1 MRARTLILFLVAIVL
16 AGGTGLLVRSWLAQR
31 ATVAEAAPVAPPPA
45 PQKLVLVA
53 RGAIYRGQI
62 LKPADLAWQAWPE
75 AGISRGYIQTG
86 TKTIE
91 DFAGWVARE
100 PFTAGDPI
108 SEAKIVSPGSR
119 GFLAA
124 VLRPGMRAV
133 SVPVTPTSG
142 ISGFVFPGDQVDIV
156 VSETVPGGDGNGNT
170 PPRKGAETV
179 LRDLRVLAVDQKLD
193 SKAGEAVVA
202 QRVTLEVTEKQSEI
216 IAVVSEMGKL
226 SLSLRSLVAAPD
238 EDSARDSRDGVGT
251 LDSEVSQLLRK
262 PLGPNGNLSAP
273 IVSILR
279 GNGKS
284 DTTTESQP
292 ASRGL

>member
-1 MRARTLILFLVAIVL
+1 MRARTLILFLVALVL
-16 AGGTGLLVRSWLAQR
+16 AGGTGLLVRSWLMQR

-45 PQKLVLVA
+45 PQKMVLVA
-53 RGAIYRGQI
+53 RGAISRGQI
-62 LKPADLAWQAWPE
+62 LKPADLGWQAWPE
-75 AGISRGYIQTG
+75 AGIGRGYTQSG

-100 PFTAGDPI
+100 PFAAGDPI

-124 VLRPGMRAV
+124 VLSPGMRAV

-156 VSETVPGGDGNGNT
+156 VSETVPGSDGNGNT

-202 QRVTLEVTEKQSEI
+202 QRVTLEVTPKQSEI
-216 IAVVSEMGKL
+216 IAVASEMGKL

-238 EDSARDSRDGVGT
+238 EDTADSRDGAGT

-262 PLGPNGNLSAP
+262 PLGAKGNQGAP
-273 IVSILR
+273 TVSILR